1 MNRDSRQNASEEFS
15 KAAAEQ
21 TTKGA
26 EAMLQQSPMGKLPSS
41 PLPPQVVPEHMTDN
55 PATSQ
60 AAPEQT
66 AKGAEPMLQQSH
78 RGKLPSSPLPP
89 QVPDPTVNAPP
100 EALPPRAGQDMR
112 PVPPPPWPEFITR
125 ELAEARQKLDNM
137 IPESFPQETTEA
149 VAPEAFPQE
158 AGEELAD
165 ELVRGWTGKPAEDR
179 TQEPSQP
186 CPERAEQPGD
196 VHRPN
201 GDSDPAFRVIAAYR
215 RQALHNPD
223 PLLASL
229 GVFGAGWMKAAYRV
243 NRAID
248 RELRAS
254 QNVLAT
260 AAALAPDIERALRLT
275 RQTDRFFQMDLR
287 ARARRRP
294 ASQGEDSGT

>member
-1 MNRDSRQNASEEFS
+1 MNQDSTQKEFS

-41 PLPPQVVPEHMTDN
+41 PL
-55 PATSQ
+55 
-60 AAPEQT
+60 AA
-66 AKGAEPMLQQSH
+66 
-78 RGKLPSSPLPP
+78 
-89 QVPDPTVNAPP
+89 QVPDPTVKAPS
-100 EALPPRAGQDMR
+100 EALPPRACHDMP
-112 PVPPPPWPEFITR
+112 PVPPPPWPEVMAR
-125 ELAEARQKLDNM
+125 KPAEARPNLDNL

-165 ELVRGWTGKPAEDR
+165 ELLQGWTGKPAEDR
-179 TQEPSQP
+179 SQEPSQP
-186 CPERAEQPGD
+186 CPERAEQPRD

-215 RQALHNPD
+215 RQALHHPD

-229 GVFGAGWMKAAYRV
+229 GVFGAGWMEAAYCV
-243 NRAID
+243 NREIS

-254 QNVLAT
+254 TNVLAT